1 MIGCEKA
8 IAVVLAVNFDVSPLS
23 AVTCSQLDFTELI
36 NSNFI
41 NSQIALLGRLLK
53 ILGGRLAPCGAPSV
67 ICNDM
72 VCSLMQLSSDCHM
85 TLVCRVEG

>member
-1 MIGCEKA
+1 MCNNQAA

-23 AVTCSQLDFTELI
+23 AVTCSQLDFTQLI
-36 NSNFI
+36 NST
-41 NSQIALLGRLLK
+41 NSRIAVGARLVEQA
-53 ILGGRLAPCGAPSV
+53 GGRLASCGAPYE

-72 VCSLMQLSSDCHM
+72 VCSLMQLSPDCHV